1 MKINKVKVLNKKER
15 DLFQV
20 NMIENDKKL
29 DQMYGWWRIKFRNE
43 REKKNLI
50 VFF

>member
-29 DQMYGWWRIKFRNE
+29 D
-43 REKKNLI
+43 
-50 VFF
+50 